1 MKTLFWVL
9 FLCFFL
15 SFWVEAQEKLIT
27 QAIEALEEL
36 QGSLDQPLFA
46 FLLKRAE
53 GIAIFPEVKRVGL
66 VVGGYFGNGLLLRED
81 ERGRFFGPAFFR
93 IEGVSIGPQ
102 IGIQSQGLVL
112 LVMNQ
117 TGIEAFYQDGITLG
131 GSLSVAAGPVG
142 RGISA
147 GIDSELS

>member
-1 MKTLFWVL
+1 M
-9 FLCFFL
+9 
-15 SFWVEAQEKLIT
+15 
-27 QAIEALEEL
+27 
-36 QGSLDQPLFA
+36 
-46 FLLKRAE
+46 
-53 GIAIFPEVKRVGL
+53 KRVGL